1 MSFKRLD
8 PQDFITSA
16 DSVVSPAWSGNT
28 GSLSAFYTSSI
39 QTSGSSGNY
48 YLDVYNK
55 VTSDTTAEVQFSL
68 AYANR
73 AGYGA
78 LKYNTNVSSSTTST
92 IYGQMRNLLLEDEN
106 ATFNFSGPIV
116 DDFYVININR
126 ARYKEKINA
135 RFMDFKYRWN
145 FLYR

>member
-1 MSFKRLD
+1 
-8 PQDFITSA
+8 
-16 DSVVSPAWSGNT
+16 
-28 GSLSAFYTSSI
+28 
-39 QTSGSSGNY
+39 
-48 YLDVYNK
+48 
-55 VTSDTTAEVQFSL
+55 
-68 AYANR
+68 
-73 AGYGA
+73 
-78 LKYNTNVSSSTTST
+78 
-92 IYGQMRNLLLEDEN
+92 MRNLLLEDEN